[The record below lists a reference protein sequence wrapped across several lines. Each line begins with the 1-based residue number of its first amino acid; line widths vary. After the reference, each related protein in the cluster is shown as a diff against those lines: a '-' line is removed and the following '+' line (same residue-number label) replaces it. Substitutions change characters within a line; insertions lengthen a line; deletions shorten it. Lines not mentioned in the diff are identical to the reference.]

1 MPLKI
6 LNKLGQNRI
15 IGGALVLAILQFA
28 ASFAG
33 LIRDSVLTRVFTGET
48 RYVVDVYIAA
58 FRPSDLLFQI
68 LIMSAFSVALVPI
81 LAGYYKND
89 NKEDLDKSLSSVI
102 NLGLIIFGV
111 VAIILA
117 IFFKN
122 IAPLFTQFS
131 DQKLELYIQFGRIA
145 LLTNGLFIIGNACG
159 QHLITIQKY
168 WIYGLTPIIY
178 TVGTIAGT
186 ILLTP
191 SLGAYGPI
199 IGTLIGSLLYVTI
212 RVIASVKAGFRPKL
226 LIWHT
231 DIPVIMTLMA
241 PRMMALGVLQLQLLL
256 FDRVASGL
264 AEGSVTINAY
274 ARKFPAVIVGVAGI
288 ALAQS
293 AFSLLSQAAS
303 NNEWNRYKIYLSKGI
318 KLLLL
323 STIPASII
331 LVLCTPIAA
340 YIVNLTDDT
349 GKTLPLFALSLLVYS
364 FSIPFESMNHLL
376 LRGFYALKHT
386 ITPAIFSVINGFIA
400 IAVAWVMA
408 DSLGVYA
415 LALGFTAGQIIQM
428 IGLSIF
434 LYIFVKKR
442 QST

>member
-1 MPLKI
+1 
-6 LNKLGQNRI
+6 
-15 IGGALVLAILQFA
+15 
-28 ASFAG
+28 
-33 LIRDSVLTRVFTGET
+33 
-48 RYVVDVYIAA
+48 
-58 FRPSDLLFQI
+58 
-68 LIMSAFSVALVPI
+68 VPI
-81 LAGYYKND
+81 LAGYHKNN
-89 NKEDLDKSLSSVI
+89 NKKDLNTSLSSVI
-102 NLGLIIFGV
+102 NLGLIVFGV
-111 VAIILA
+111 LA
-117 IFFKN
+117 MVLALFFSN
-122 IAPLFTQFS
+122 IAPLFTQFTGE
-131 DQKLELYIQFGRIA
+131 KLTLYIQFGRIA

-178 TVGTIAGT
+178 TIGTIAGT

-199 IGTLIGSLLYVTI
+199 IGTLIGAIIYVI
-212 RVIASVKAGFRPKL
+212 LRLGASIKAGFRPKL
-226 LIWHT
+226 LIWHK
-231 DIPVIMTLMA
+231 DIPIIMALMA
-241 PRMMALGVLQLQLLL
+241 PRMLALGVLQLQLLL

-264 AEGSVTINAY
+264 VEGSVTINAY
-274 ARKFPAVIVGVAGI
+274 ARNFQAVIVGVAGI

-293 AFSLLSQAAS
+293 TFSLLSQTAS
-303 NNEWNRYKIYLSKGI
+303 NKEWKRYKIYLLKGV

-323 STIPASII
+323 STIPASIV
-331 LVLCTPIAA
+331 LVFCTPIAA
-340 YIVNLTDDT
+340 YIVNLTDDA

-415 LALGFTAGQIIQM
+415 LALGFTIGQIIQM
-428 IGLSIF
+428 IGLGIF
-434 LYIFVKKR
+434 LYIFIKKR
-442 QST
+442 EG